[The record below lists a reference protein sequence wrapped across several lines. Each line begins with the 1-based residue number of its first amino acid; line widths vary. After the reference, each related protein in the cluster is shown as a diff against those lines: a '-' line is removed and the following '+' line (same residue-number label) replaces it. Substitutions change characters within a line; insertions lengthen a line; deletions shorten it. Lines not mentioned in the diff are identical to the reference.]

1 MNLSHF
7 DGARSIVVSISR
19 CGRDDLCSN
28 HGGHKHFLYLKK
40 KTKGS
45 CFNSRTTFAKTSLVK
60 QRLKQAN
67 AYTTAANSQAVIFFF
82 GSPPPPL
89 PLPSS
94 RDRPRR
100 RRPRRRL
107 DWTLASFGFESLFA
121 PWASVIPFDLCAV
134 S

>member
-82 GSPPPPL
+82 LVLLPPHSHSHPPAIDLDGDDLDGDWTGPL
-89 PLPSS
+89 PA
-94 RDRPRR
+94 
-100 RRPRRRL
+100 
-107 DWTLASFGFESLFA
+107 LALR
-121 PWASVIPFDLCAV
+121 V
-134 S
+134 